1 MTHEEFVK
9 DWIERYVKGTCTIDH
24 LQRLQAIGRLTEEE
38 VRKIL
43 VEKRKREKGL
53 I

>member
-9 DWIERYVKGTCTIDH
+9 DWTERYVKGTCTLEH
-24 LQRLQAIGRLTEEE
+24 LQRLQAIGRLTEEQ
-38 VRKIL
+38 VRQIL
-43 VEKRKREKGL
+43 VEARKRDKGL